1 MATPTPRKWRA
12 CDGGECSGTTACS
25 ESRGGCKNPV
35 KVEHCPGVEGFVVDG
50 VGLLCA
56 TGTGGRGA
64 GARNDGMG
72 GMGGGGGGGYLE
84 RRFPPSTRQHVG
96 SLRALRA
103 LLPARL

>member
-56 TGTGGRGA
+56 KGTGGRGS
-64 GARNDGMG
+64 GA
-72 GMGGGGGGGYLE
+72 
-84 RRFPPSTRQHVG
+84 PSTRQRVG
-96 SLRALRA
+96 SLPALRA
-103 LLPARL
+103 LLPSRL